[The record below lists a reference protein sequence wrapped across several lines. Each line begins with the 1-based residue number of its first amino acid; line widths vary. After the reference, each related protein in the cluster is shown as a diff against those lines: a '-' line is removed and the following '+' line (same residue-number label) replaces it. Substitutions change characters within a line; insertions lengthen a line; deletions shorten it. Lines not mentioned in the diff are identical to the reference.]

1 MSRHHRLSAVVGIL
15 LAMALLAGACGDD
28 DSTDTSTEAP
38 AETAA
43 PTEEAP
49 AEEAPT
55 EAPAEEAPAEEAPTE
70 APAEEAPAEEAP
82 AETAAPGGTLRV
94 GVNFLRSGSV
104 TLDPRLYSGNSMSFF
119 LYEMFAPLVKV
130 NPLTL
135 EYTPYLA
142 ESFEVVDSQTLS
154 ITLRGDATFH
164 DGRPVT
170 AADAKASIDSSKA
183 NQAEGTNNVNG
194 AIQGIS
200 SVDVVDDR
208 TFIVNFAAPSVLT
221 MYELLVGPE
230 MLVSPADA
238 GASQNTAP
246 IGNGPMKFVSYLEGQ
261 SFDVEKYDGFWDADN
276 VNLGG
281 MEFINLE
288 EGTAQLTALLGGDI
302 DFATDVGPEGMTA
315 LAGRDGMI
323 ADART
328 DSIRYLYLTFCA
340 ADGHFWNDPNLRRA
354 ALLATD
360 RQQVVD
366 VLYDGLGSPTGQWF
380 PKGHPYYDDSLE
392 PRYAFDP
399 AEAKAL
405 VDAAGASGTTD
416 GMWAPSPIPESPDL
430 VLLLNQQWSAAG
442 LSLEVVTSEDLVND
456 ALLPSIADPP
466 TIEGG
471 DSMVI
476 ENTRAGLQRL
486 LRQIKPGSIVN
497 NCSYTNPRM
506 DEIAAEL
513 AGLAPDDSAAAQLWH
528 EASQILI
535 EDIPIIILA
544 QKPSF
549 FGYTDQIGGIA
560 DSDFRGA
567 SEGSFQYDNWSIG

>member
-1 MSRHHRLSAVVGIL
+1 MHRRHRLAAVVGIML
-15 LAMALLAGACGDD
+15 TMALFAGACGGDD
-28 DSTDTSTEAP
+28 DSTDTAP
-38 AETAA
+38 AV
-43 PTEEAP
+43 EAP

-55 EAPAEEAPAEEAPTE
+55 EAAPTEEAPAEAAPT
-70 APAEEAPAEEAP
+70 EEAPAEAAPTEEAP
-82 AETAAPGGTLRV
+82 AVEAAPGGTLRV
-94 GVNFLRSGSV
+94 GMNFLRSGRLA
-104 TLDPRLYSGNSMSFF
+104 LDPRLYSGNSMSFF

-135 EYTPYLA
+135 EYTPHLA
-142 ESFEVVDSQTLS
+142 ESFDVVDSQTLS

-183 NQAEGTNNVNG
+183 NQAEGNNNVNG
-194 AIQGIS
+194 AIQGIA
-200 SVDVVDDR
+200 SVDVVDER
-208 TFIVNFAAPSVLT
+208 TFVVNFAAPSVLT
-221 MYELLVGPE
+221 MYEMLVGPE
-230 MLVSPADA
+230 FLISPADA

-246 IGNGPMKFVSYLEGQ
+246 IGNGPMQFVSYQEGQ
-261 SFDVEKYDGFWDADN
+261 SFELTQYDDFWDAGN

-281 MEFINLE
+281 MVFVNLE

-302 DFATDVGPEGMTA
+302 DFATDVGPEGMSG
-315 LAGRDGMI
+315 LAGRDGLI

-340 ADGHFWNDPNLRRA
+340 ADGHLWSDPRLRRA
-354 ALLATD
+354 ALLASD

-366 VLYDGLGSPTGQWF
+366 ALYDGLGSPTGQWF
-380 PKGHPYYDDSLE
+380 PKGHPYYDASLE
-392 PRYAFDP
+392 PLYAFDP

-416 GMWAPSPIPESPDL
+416 GMWAPGAIPESSDL
-430 VLLLNQQWSAAG
+430 VLLLNQQWGAAG

-486 LRQIKPGSIVN
+486 LRQIRAGSIVN
-497 NCSYTNPRM
+497 NCTYSNSRM

-513 AGLAPDDSAAAQLWH
+513 AGLAPDDPAAAALWH
-528 EASQILI
+528 EADRILI

-549 FGYTDQIGGIA
+549 FGYSDEIGGIA

-567 SEGSFQYDNWSIG
+567 SEGSFQYENWSIG